1 MWSASCSLSLQ
12 VRKENSADGDQMRK
26 SSNRKGSLSPLPT
39 RQQMVDKIIP
49 NTILHQNSLLKRKG
63 VALQT
68 FSFNQ
73 IKKFCL
79 IGVERFLFDV
89 FALSSRA
96 KVLLKIS
103 RLIFKPKLLIVQL
116 CYLPQF
122 RRIHMSLQIVIV
134 QIAMCQ
140 AICCIVY
147 CCLSI
152 NFVVLLKSQLL
163 MLTTWLFSF
172 GSSKFGVLSFR
183 YNCVFFKPQCF
194 ILIVTSHGRV
204 LNSFF
209 FGNVTSNNLQNLLLE
224 PFEELFIF
232 PLESF

>member
-12 VRKENSADGDQMRK
+12 VRKENSADGDQMWK
-26 SSNRKGSLSPLPT
+26 SSSRKGSLSPLPT

-49 NTILHQNSLLKRKG
+49 NTILHQNSLLKGKG

-79 IGVERFLFDV
+79 IGGERFLFDI

-103 RLIFKPKLLIVQL
+103 RLIFKPKLLIVQI

-122 RRIHMSLQIVIV
+122 QRIHMSLQIVIV

-140 AICCIVY
+140 AILLY
-147 CCLSI
+147 C
-152 NFVVLLKSQLL
+152 
-163 MLTTWLFSF
+163 
-172 GSSKFGVLSFR
+172 
-183 YNCVFFKPQCF
+183 
-194 ILIVTSHGRV
+194 
-204 LNSFF
+204 
-209 FGNVTSNNLQNLLLE
+209 LLLTLNQFCCFVE
-224 PFEELFIF
+224 VTASNVYT
-232 PLESF
+232 PLHDYFLSVLPSLMFCT

>member
-1 MWSASCSLSLQ
+1 
-12 VRKENSADGDQMRK
+12 MRK

-79 IGVERFLFDV
+79 IGGERFLFDI

-122 RRIHMSLQIVIV
+122 QRIHMSLQIVIV

-147 CCLSI
+147 CWLSI
-152 NFVVLLKSQLL
+152 NFVVLLKLQLL
-163 MLTTWLFSF
+163 MFTHLYMIIFFRFFQVWCFVLT
-172 GSSKFGVLSFR
+172 GQP
-183 YNCVFFKPQCF
+183 CVFQ
-194 ILIVTSHGRV
+194 TSVFYSHCNKWWEGVEFLFFCSEV
-204 LNSFF
+204 L
-209 FGNVTSNNLQNLLLE
+209 
-224 PFEELFIF
+224 
-232 PLESF
+232 

>member
-12 VRKENSADGDQMRK
+12 VRKENSANGDQMRK
-26 SSNRKGSLSPLPT
+26 SSNRKRSLSPLPT

-63 VALQT
+63 IALQT
-68 FSFNQ
+68 FSFNG

-79 IGVERFLFDV
+79 IGGERFLFDV
-89 FALSSRA
+89 FALSSRV

-147 CCLSI
+147 CWLSI

-172 GSSKFGVLSFR
+172 GSSKFDVLLFR
-183 YNCVFFKPQCF
+183 DYYVFFKPQCF
-194 ILIVTSHGRV
+194 IHIVTSDGRV

-209 FGNVTSNNLQNLLLE
+209 FGSEVL
-224 PFEELFIF
+224 
-232 PLESF
+232 

>member
-12 VRKENSADGDQMRK
+12 VRKENSADGDQMWK

-79 IGVERFLFDV
+79 I
-89 FALSSRA
+89 
-96 KVLLKIS
+96 I
-103 RLIFKPKLLIVQL
+103 Q
-116 CYLPQF
+116 
-122 RRIHMSLQIVIV
+122 
-134 QIAMCQ
+134 
-140 AICCIVY
+140 Y
-147 CCLSI
+147 CWLSI

-163 MLTTWLFSF
+163 MFTHLYMIIFFRFFQVWCF
-172 GSSKFGVLSFR
+172 VLKGQL
-183 YNCVFFKPQCF
+183 CVFQTPVFSKP
-194 ILIVTSHGRV
+194 
-204 LNSFF
+204 
-209 FGNVTSNNLQNLLLE
+209 
-224 PFEELFIF
+224 LFISSTKCAF
-232 PLESF
+232 FSSSREGVGYNNYILLVMWFMAF

>member
-12 VRKENSADGDQMRK
+12 VRKENSADGGRVRK
-26 SSNRKGSLSPLPT
+26 SSNHKGSLSPLRT

-68 FSFNQ
+68 FS
-73 IKKFCL
+73 L
-79 IGVERFLFDV
+79 IGGERFLFDI

-122 RRIHMSLQIVIV
+122 QRIHMSLQIVIV

-147 CCLSI
+147 CWLSI
-152 NFVVLLKSQLL
+152 NFVEVAASNVHTPLHDYFLSVLPSL
-163 MLTTWLFSF
+163 MF
-172 GSSKFGVLSFR
+172 
-183 YNCVFFKPQCF
+183 CP
-194 ILIVTSHGRV
+194 
-204 LNSFF
+204 
-209 FGNVTSNNLQNLLLE
+209 
-224 PFEELFIF
+224 
-232 PLESF
+232 